1 MATQIHM
8 RTEKQERQNE
18 EMKRLVEWISKHWDE
33 WKMLCNPAI
42 TDTDTRAKRRKWVS
56 ALKSLAKADFPS
68 LILVFMTKCYY
79 MEGRAKQVIEG
90 AVVQRIL
97 STWDETIV
105 DEFIAYLTKA
115 DCWDARELPASEE
128 TKEKKEKKEQEE
140 INSWL
145 NSEKEH

>member
-56 ALKSLAKADFPS
+56 ALKSLVKADFPS

-105 DEFIAYLTKA
+105 DEFISYLSKV
-115 DCWDARELPASEE
+115 DYWDARELPASEE

-145 NSEKEH
+145 NSEKER

>member
-33 WKMLCNPAI
+33 WQMLCNPAI
-42 TDTDTRAKRRKWVS
+42 TDTDIRAKRRKWVS

-105 DEFIAYLTKA
+105 DEFIAYLTKVG
-115 DCWDARELPASEE
+115 CWDARELPASEE
-128 TKEKKEKKEQEE
+128 TKAKKEKKEQEE